1 MMGVSMYLERVAPDA
16 RNEPLISLAQSAREW
31 TLGYAELFNS
41 REIDPTDLCGGCA
54 IAAGRLF
61 FLMKKSGFTNMYI
74 AVNNMHAFVV
84 WHDGA
89 REIIIDSTAG
99 QIRGCDPIEFFVRDA
114 IPRDRYDMDWWR
126 IHKRLTSVAELNE
139 YQKRRDWPK
148 GQICPKRFRKIKKVD

>member
-1 MMGVSMYLERVAPDA
+1 MHFARVDPEHLNPALVGA
-16 RNEPLISLAQSAREW
+16 VQMAREYVAYCALNP
-31 TLGYAELFNS
+31 TN
-41 REIDPTDLCGGCA
+41 REIDPDDLCGGCA